1 MTICTSQETEPA
13 ISWLAVTHLLC
24 HLHFLRCVRHHAGAR
39 NPKSITADLV
49 AWDSTHRQR
58 WSVKNKRVLRFVLM
72 AAPEFVP
79 LVTLTSTWRK
89 STSSIFIRADRTAP
103 PWRASSP
110 QQGSAR
116 CLCGYLWPAKARW
129 LGSYLWFPW
138 IWWSCPWEVKSKA
151 WPTHNITH
159 HSSSEGKWIEL
170 GGRDLFLTAVSIPMP
185 PSTFLRKLCL

>member
-1 MTICTSQETEPA
+1 
-13 ISWLAVTHLLC
+13 
-24 HLHFLRCVRHHAGAR
+24 
-39 NPKSITADLV
+39 
-49 AWDSTHRQR
+49 
-58 WSVKNKRVLRFVLM
+58 LM

-129 LGSYLWFPW
+129 LGSYLWGVPPGFHEFGEAVLGKLKAKHDPP
-138 IWWSCPWEVKSKA
+138 IISPIIHHLRVNELSWEEETRS
-151 WPTHNITH
+151 H
-159 HSSSEGKWIEL
+159 
-170 GGRDLFLTAVSIPMP
+170 GRFDSNATNHF
-185 PSTFLRKLCL
+185 STELCL